1 LAMVNKYDSLEV
13 DVKECERVM
22 GRWSDESVVA
32 KDGTKISSRLN
43 LVNTGRSCDPGRAM
57 HMLCHSTY
65 TCWWNF
71 AVGIVERL
79 EENRFLRMASE
90 KIRESREI
98 EEEERCYRYRRE
110 QRLRRE
116 EDYRREQRRR
126 REEEYRV
133 LKERFYEDQYYKGN
147 GHRQRS
153 PIRRRNEYY

>member
-1 LAMVNKYDSLEV
+1 
-13 DVKECERVM
+13 M

-32 KDGTKISSRLN
+32 KDGTEISSRWN

-57 HMLCHSTY
+57 HMLSRSTY
-65 TCWWNF
+65 TCWWNI
-71 AVGIVERL
+71 AVGIVEKL
-79 EENRFLRMASE
+79 EENRLLRVASE

-133 LKERFYEDQYYKGN
+133 GKERCYKDQYYKGN

-153 PIRRRNEYY
+153 PIRSRRNEYY